1 MPDKSE
7 QTNSAKTSSSD
18 VEPRTP
24 LLCSQVLSSS
34 LRLYYRA
41 CARCTSVS
49 KPFVKPP
56 PMEEAASLFG
66 PADSASD
73 LFESI
78 VTNAGDDPAWSSTS
92 PPNDVPRSETREGD
106 IGSDW
111 YDGASN
117 PYQPE
122 VSLHPEYV
130 WQSSNDA
137 GHYNFQPH
145 YEGSTPSNFAD
156 NQPHIPHVG
165 DDLQYTA
172 SRDGEWPPLS
182 TGFVLTTCVNMNQGG
197 HIYGTQ
203 QHYEPRAE
211 QPSFEQSSTLQ
222 PGDDSLGDPT
232 SSALHAHAAHVQS
245 VASDLHRPASQP
257 PSNDSSSMYPRPPLS
272 SPYDRSGVSA
282 YQPVASN
289 SHSVPHSGYRPY
301 SARPSPLGPQV
312 THTQPATNG
321 KPSDPPPTAALYRP
335 KTTNAY
341 DPPIPPPKPSRL
353 VSGALGSS
361 RAFSPTGATQTTYA
375 AQDTRHT
382 TYYTNPS
389 EVVPPNRYTP
399 QPHVAPPPTPP
410 FAPPPSNVHLGSPPR
425 RESKSRIISRS
436 SIPAES
442 SVGNSYPVQPESES
456 SRPYHNTFDH
466 IWPQHVP
473 DVADNTPF
481 NQLGH
486 AAAVPPEI
494 EATLNQV
501 DSQHQSGQ
509 RGAFPAPIHGQG
521 TSLPGNQYTH
531 PATGGGFT
539 GHPTTNSSY
548 APDVTRSLPAPIHT
562 SSHEVPD
569 YTPTLERVHSP
580 GNSSV
585 HSTRSTRG
593 RDLAS
598 PPPASV
604 APRSTSYA
612 PAAMEPS
619 ESGPALSRVSSPGSV
634 RSWKSPHP
642 PSYEPY
648 APARNT
654 EPFSST
660 ARDRSMSNSSLV
672 SSHSSAT
679 SDRYAP
685 SRRDQNLAEVPASA
699 SLHHTSRLPVH
710 DTDRSHAQTL
720 ILPPQTHAP
729 YAPSPSL
736 LGSNDPLGRTSS
748 RAPVVSFG
756 FGGKLVLC
764 FHGSNTLNT
773 GFDIALSSRQTTGIQ
788 MRPLHAAI
796 PESALDHISTSFP
809 GPLFCDP
816 GSPTGLVRAAVA
828 TQSKINKAKIT
839 EYLEG
844 RAEEITRGLGYLSQG
859 SPERRQAEGKRI
871 LVKLLRVLLEY
882 DGHLSGR

>member
-1 MPDKSE
+1 MMARQIPIKPTFPYTPNMSGKAAMMLV
-7 QTNSAKTSSSD
+7 TTTSSHNMKD
-18 VEPRTP
+18 QRRV
-24 LLCSQVLSSS
+24 
-34 LRLYYRA
+34 
-41 CARCTSVS
+41 
-49 KPFVKPP
+49 
-56 PMEEAASLFG
+56 
-66 PADSASD
+66 
-73 LFESI
+73 
-78 VTNAGDDPAWSSTS
+78 TS
-92 PPNDVPRSETREGD
+92 PTKNHIVPTWAIICSIRRRAT
-106 IGSDW
+106 
-111 YDGASN
+111 
-117 PYQPE
+117 
-122 VSLHPEYV
+122 VSGLHLR
-130 WQSSNDA
+130 Q
-137 GHYNFQPH
+137 
-145 YEGSTPSNFAD
+145 
-156 NQPHIPHVG
+156 
-165 DDLQYTA
+165 
-172 SRDGEWPPLS
+172 
-182 TGFVLTTCVNMNQGG
+182 GFGLITCVNMNQVG
-197 HIYGTQ
+197 HTYGTR
-203 QHYEPRAE
+203 QHYEPSAE

-222 PGDDSLGDPT
+222 PSDDSSGDPT
-232 SSALHAHAAHVQS
+232 SSALHAHATHVQP
-245 VASDLHRPASQP
+245 VASGPYRPASQP
-257 PSNDSSSMYPRPPLS
+257 SSTSSSSMYPRPPLS
-272 SPYDRSGVSA
+272 SPYDRSVFSTH
-282 YQPVASN
+282 QPVASN
-289 SHSVPHSGYRPY
+289 SHSVPQSGYQPY

-312 THTQPATNG
+312 PHTQPGTKG

-341 DPPIPPPKPSRL
+341 DPPIPPPKPSRH
-353 VSGALGSS
+353 VSGTLGSS
-361 RAFSPTGATQTTYA
+361 RVFSPAGATQTYV
-375 AQDTRHT
+375 AQDVRHT

-399 QPHVAPPPTPP
+399 QTHAAPPPTPP
-410 FAPPPSNVHLGSPPR
+410 LGSPPSNVRLASPPR
-425 RESKSRIISRS
+425 REPQSRIIPRS

-442 SVGNSYPVQPESES
+442 SIGRSYPVQPESVS
-456 SRPYHNTFDH
+456 SHPYHNTFDH
-466 IWPQHVP
+466 VWPQHVP
-473 DVADNTPF
+473 DVAENTPF
-481 NQLGH
+481 NKLGH
-486 AAAVPPEI
+486 PAAVPLEN

-501 DSQHQSGQ
+501 DGHQRQSGQ
-509 RGAFPAPIHGQG
+509 RGVFPAPVHDQD
-521 TSLPGNQYTH
+521 TSLPGNQYNH

-539 GHPTTNSSY
+539 GHQITNNSY
-548 APDVTRSLPAPIHT
+548 ATDVTGSLPAPIY
-562 SSHEVPD
+562 SGNHEVSD

-585 HSTRSTRG
+585 HSTRSTRS

-598 PPPASV
+598 PPPASI
-604 APRSTSYA
+604 APRSASYA
-612 PAAMEPS
+612 PVALEPS
-619 ESGPALSRVSSPGSV
+619 ESGPALSRVSSPGSI

-642 PSYEPY
+642 PSYDPY

-672 SSHSSAT
+672 STHSSAT

-685 SRRDQNLAEVPASA
+685 SRHGQNLAEVPASA
-699 SLHHTSRLPVH
+699 SLHQTSRLAVH

-720 ILPPQTHAP
+720 ILPQTHAP

-816 GSPTGLVRAAVA
+816 GSSTSLVRTAVA
-828 TQSKINKAKIT
+828 TQSKLNKAKVV

-859 SPERRQAEGKRI
+859 SPERRQAEGKLI
-871 LVKLLRVLLEY
+871 LVKLLRVLLEH